1 MTKIDLFKLIVENF
15 IRWKIYLGLFSSPL
29 EMNIPFVTSFT
40 LFRMSLFIW
49 LFVLFYALNMFGS
62 GFQLE
67 LTLKMRVIV
76 YFLIFFFKNV

>member
-1 MTKIDLFKLIVENF
+1 
-15 IRWKIYLGLFSSPL
+15 
-29 EMNIPFVTSFT
+29 MNIPFVTSFT

-76 YFLIFFFKNV
+76 YFLIFFFKDV